1 MIEVVGVVGRRGKI
15 RHRRRGWGHIKHAVH
30 RHALWRHMIC
40 KSNVYVLTKKA
51 QCIFISKN
59 WMKTKVQQNLNIT
72 RPYVAKFELKLI
84 LSELDGRGHSLDF
97 IDLL

>member
-1 MIEVVGVVGRRGKI
+1 M
-15 RHRRRGWGHIKHAVH
+15 
-30 RHALWRHMIC
+30 
-40 KSNVYVLTKKA
+40 LTKKA
-51 QCIFISKN
+51 QCIFISN

>member
-1 MIEVVGVVGRRGKI
+1 M
-15 RHRRRGWGHIKHAVH
+15 
-30 RHALWRHMIC
+30 
-40 KSNVYVLTKKA
+40 LTKKA

-84 LSELDGRGHSLDF
+84 LSELDSRGHSLDF

>member
-1 MIEVVGVVGRRGKI
+1 M
-15 RHRRRGWGHIKHAVH
+15 
-30 RHALWRHMIC
+30 
-40 KSNVYVLTKKA
+40 LTKKV

-72 RPYVAKFELKLI
+72 RTYAVKFDLKLI